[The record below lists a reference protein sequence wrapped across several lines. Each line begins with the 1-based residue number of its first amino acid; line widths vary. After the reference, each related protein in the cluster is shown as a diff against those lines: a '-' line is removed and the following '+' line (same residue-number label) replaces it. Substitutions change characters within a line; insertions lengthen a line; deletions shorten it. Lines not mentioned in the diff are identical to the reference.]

1 MNRWVVDAGPLIF
14 LAKLDRLDLLRVR
27 GKVYASRGVFAETQA
42 YLDEAAQAIANATKT
57 WLQIVNAEDQLA
69 VELLLADLHRGE
81 AEVIVL
87 ARELHADWVVLDDMK
102 ARRFARRLGLP
113 VVGTVGLLLSAKL
126 RGEIPSLQDEVRR
139 LQSLGFWI
147 SPGLVEK
154 ALDAA
159 GER

>member
-27 GKVYASRGVFAETQA
+27 GNVYAPRGVFAETQA

-57 WLQIVNAEDQLA
+57 WLQIVNAEDHLA